1 MTPAPMQRVLASF
14 CVCRLWAIGG
24 HASVSGA
31 SYCTSCKLCAVLTR
45 NPRVVYFVLK
55 KGRKIRRCS
64 VSPKTIFD
72 LFMTGAFHVLLVGK
86 LKQRKDN
93 NPDKKSCNREFFK
106 LPLTIQFCLRSL
118 SFIFMFTHQSDLFF
132 ELL

>member
-31 SYCTSCKLCAVLTR
+31 SYCTSCKLCAVPTR
-45 NPRVVYFVLK
+45 NPRVVYFLLK

-64 VSPKTIFD
+64 VSPKTICD

-93 NPDKKSCNREFFK
+93 IPDKNSRNREFLNYSK
-106 LPLTIQFCLRSL
+106 LYNFVYVACLSSSCLPISL
-118 SFIFMFTHQSDLFF
+118 IFLFN
-132 ELL
+132 